1 LPFEQILLHY
11 FPDGQWE
18 IEEGLSGWNNTTR
31 FVKAD
36 GRKWVLRIYET
47 HRDIDKIR
55 YEHEILEALG
65 AAERS
70 YRVPYPAKYG
80 DGNTIVRLADGT
92 DRLACVFSYIEGRR
106 PEGGEDRTA
115 AALGEAVSEL
125 MRDLAAIGIS
135 ASPVYRPYYELESAY
150 PHCSPDRV
158 DAFCSSLP
166 PEFAGEAVALQAIGE
181 AYRDFR
187 GQLPNFRSLPHQ
199 LIHGDLND
207 SNILVEGEGDA
218 YRVGAILDFEF
229 CTWDLRAMEI
239 AVIVSG
245 YLNRDNAMEMI
256 EHFLRGTGGQ
266 IRLEASETEAIPLLV
281 RLRLLDVFLH
291 FLNRYF
297 DEVDQ
302 EAALKEQIRS
312 VYRGL
317 RSLENLSDLLADVI
331 RRYLE
336 GV

>member
-1 LPFEQILLHY
+1 MPFDHTLLHY
-11 FPDGQWE
+11 FPDGRWD

-31 FVKAD
+31 FVRAG

-65 AAERS
+65 AAEPS
-70 YRVPYPAKYG
+70 YRVPRPAKFG
-80 DGNTIVRLADGT
+80 GGNTIARLTDGT

-106 PEGGEDRTA
+106 PEEGEERTA
-115 AALGEAVSEL
+115 VALGAAVSEL
-125 MRDLAAIGIS
+125 MRDLSALKIS
-135 ASPVYRPYYELESAY
+135 SSPVYRPYYELESAY
-150 PHCSPDRV
+150 PHCSSERV
-158 DAFCSSLP
+158 GEFCSSPP

-181 AYRDFR
+181 AYREFR
-187 GQLPNFRSLPHQ
+187 GHLPNFRSLPHQ

-207 SNILVEGEGDA
+207 SNILVEGEGDT

-229 CTWDLRAMEI
+229 CTWDLRAMEL

-245 YLNRDNAMEMI
+245 YLDRDNAIDLI
-256 EHFLRGTGGQ
+256 ERFLCGMGGHIQ
-266 IRLEASETEAIPLLV
+266 LEASEIEAVPLLV

-297 DEVDQ
+297 DGVDQ
-302 EAALKEQIRS
+302 EPTLKEQIRS

-317 RSLENLSDLLADVI
+317 QSLENVSDQLERVI
-331 RRYLE
+331 RRHLGGE
-336 GV
+336 